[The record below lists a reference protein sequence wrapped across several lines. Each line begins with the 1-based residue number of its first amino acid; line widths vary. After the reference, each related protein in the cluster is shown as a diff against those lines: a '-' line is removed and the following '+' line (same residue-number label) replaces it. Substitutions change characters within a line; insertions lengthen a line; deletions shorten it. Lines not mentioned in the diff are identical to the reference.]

1 MISVDGQLKRKQ
13 EQLEDLLRSMG
24 RVAVAFSSGVDSTY
38 LLYTAGRV
46 LQENVVAFTAVAPI
60 FPKRESEEAEEFCRA
75 WGIRQVMVPYHPL
88 EQTAF
93 RENPKDRCYHCK
105 TALFQKVL
113 SLAKE
118 MGFEC
123 VAEGTNLDDL
133 SDYRPGLRAIEEL
146 GIRSPLMEA
155 GLTKADIRT
164 LSKAAGLPT
173 WDRPSFACLASR
185 FVYGEAITEERLSMV
200 EKAEAYLAGLGL
212 GQYRVRM
219 HGMLARIE
227 TDPAGMEQLS
237 ESKVRTGLCE
247 YMKGL
252 GFQYVTLDLQGYR
265 TGSMNL

>member
-1 MISVDGQLKRKQ
+1 MDDSVRTRTEKQ
-13 EQLEDLLRSMG
+13 EHLEEILRSMG

-38 LLYTAGRV
+38 LLYTAGRI

-60 FPKRESEEAEEFCRA
+60 FPKRESEEAEAFCRA
-75 WGIRQVMVPYHPL
+75 RGIRQVIVPYHPL
-88 EQTAF
+88 ELQAF

-105 TALFQKVL
+105 KALFQKVL
-113 SLAKE
+113 SAAE
-118 MGFEC
+118 EQGFEC

-146 GIRSPLMEA
+146 GVRSPLKEA
-155 GLTKADIRT
+155 GLTKADIRV
-164 LSKAAGLPT
+164 LSREAGLPT
-173 WDRPSFACLASR
+173 WERPSFACLASR

-212 GQYRVRM
+212 VQYRVRL

-237 ESKVRTGLCE
+237 ESEVRAGLCK
-247 YMKGL
+247 YMKDL